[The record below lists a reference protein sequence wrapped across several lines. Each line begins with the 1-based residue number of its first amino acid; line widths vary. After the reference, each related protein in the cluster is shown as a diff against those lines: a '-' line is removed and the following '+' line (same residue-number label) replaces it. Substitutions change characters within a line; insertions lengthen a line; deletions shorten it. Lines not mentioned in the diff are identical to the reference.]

1 MRWAEFKDTLRYSW
15 QMTLIWGIGLGAMTA
30 LFVQM
35 TPTLNGMDFVSLLEK
50 MPEWALGAVGVTGD
64 VQSMG
69 TPEGIIAFGLFG
81 KMALIFAAYPVVM
94 GMRTTTNDESDGIL
108 DIVLSQPI
116 PRSQLVFER
125 FLAYTVNIIVLIL
138 LVIAGVYVGKIG
150 VTLDE
155 PLDTM
160 KIVMVSVNLIPVM
173 IFVLAMTVFIGT
185 FVERRQSVITI
196 MTVFIIAS
204 FMIQTLGAMISA
216 SWMDPIELLSF
227 FSYFNVG
234 RILENGVVVWQV
246 VVMLALSV
254 TLLVAALFTFEKRD
268 IAV

>member
-64 VQSMG
+64 VKVMG

-94 GMRTTTNDESDGIL
+94 GMRATANDEADGIL
-108 DIVLSQPI
+108 DMVLSQPI
-116 PRSQLVFER
+116 PRSQLVLER
-125 FLAYTVNIIVLIL
+125 FLAYALNIIMLIL
-138 LVIAGVYVGKIG
+138 LVIAGVYVGKLG

-155 PLDTM
+155 PLNTGQ
-160 KIVMVSVNLIPVM
+160 IVLVSLNLIPVM
-173 IFVLAMTVFIGT
+173 IFVLATTIFVGT
-185 FVERRQSVITI
+185 FVNRRQTVITI
-196 MTVFIIAS
+196 MTAFVIAS
-204 FMIQTLGAMISA
+204 FMIQTLGAMVTA
-216 SWMDPIELLSF
+216 SWMDPIEMLSF

-234 RILENGVVVWQV
+234 HILEDGVVLWQV
-246 VVMLALSV
+246 AMMIVLSV
-254 TLLVAALFTFEKRD
+254 GFLGAALFTFEKRD